1 MLFNFRFFVMS
12 GHSKWA
18 TTKRAKAATDAKRS
32 NLFTKLSKNIIIAA
46 KQGAD
51 QETNFKLRMAVD
63 KARSFNMPKDNIE
76 RAIKRA
82 TGEGSDSQME
92 SLFYEAYGPEGVA
105 IIIDVVTDSR
115 NRTVSNLKHLLTKYD
130 GKLGNAGSVMWMF
143 NLQGEILL
151 NKKSLSETEE
161 LSVIETGAEDLV
173 IEEEGVKIITVQTE
187 LENVKNKLQALG
199 LEIKSSE
206 LNYSPKE
213 TVVVSDADKLLRL
226 LDALDEDDDVNN
238 LYTNADI

>member
-1 MLFNFRFFVMS
+1 MS

-18 TTKRAKAATDAKRS
+18 TTKRAKAITDSKRS

-46 KQGAD
+46 KLGAD
-51 QETNFKLRMAVD
+51 PEANFKLRIAVD

-82 TGEGSDSQME
+82 TGEGAGNQME

-115 NRTVSNLKHLLTKYD
+115 NRTVSNLKHILAKYD
-130 GKLGNAGSVMWMF
+130 GKLGNSGSVLWMF
-143 NLQGEILL
+143 DLVGEIFLE
-151 NKKSLSETEE
+151 NNSLTDAEE
-161 LSVIETGAEDLV
+161 LSIIEVGVED
-173 IEEEGVKIITVQTE
+173 IIQENEEVKIITKQE
-187 LENVKNKLQALG
+187 DLETVKNKLQGLG
-199 LEIKSSE
+199 FSIKSSE
-206 LNYSPKE
+206 INYLTKE
-213 TVVVSDADKLLRL
+213 KVAVNDAEKLFKL

-238 LYTNADI
+238 IYTNADI